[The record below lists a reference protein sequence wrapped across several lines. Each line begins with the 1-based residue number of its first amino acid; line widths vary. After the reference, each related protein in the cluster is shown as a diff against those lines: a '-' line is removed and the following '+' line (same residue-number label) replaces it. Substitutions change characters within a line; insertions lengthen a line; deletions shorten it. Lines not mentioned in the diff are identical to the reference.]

1 MPVPPPLDSGP
12 PHRHSG
18 EMSGP
23 VGTVDAP
30 PAQAGASA
38 VEPACV
44 EVTGSRVA
52 TVGRMPVRR
61 ALPRRERRTVGAWC
75 FADHMGPA
83 QVTES
88 SGLDI
93 GPHPHTGLQTVTWL
107 LAGEVLH
114 RDSLGTEQLIRAGQL
129 NLMTAGHGVAHSEEA
144 TGAYRGQLHGV
155 QLWIA
160 QPERTRHGHAGFE
173 HHPELPVAELDN
185 AAATVLVGRFAGATS
200 PARHDT
206 PLVGVDGAL
215 RPGRSAWPLEPG
227 FEYALVVLDGQAR
240 VQDTPVRPGQLAYL
254 GRGRDRLELAADGP
268 ARVLLLG
275 GEPFDEPILMWW
287 NFVART
293 REEIVAAATAWRAED
308 PRFGRVASPLARLR
322 LPPLPWP
329 RTPRP

>member
-1 MPVPPPLDSGP
+1 
-12 PHRHSG
+12 
-18 EMSGP
+18 MSGP

-30 PAQAGASA
+30 PAEPRASA
-38 VEPACV
+38 VAPACV
-44 EVTGSRVA
+44 EVTPSRVA
-52 TVGRMPVRR
+52 DVGRMPVRR

-83 QVTES
+83 PVTET

-107 LAGEVLH
+107 LSGEVLH

-144 TGAYRGQLHGV
+144 TGHYRGELHGV
-155 QLWIA
+155 QLWVA
-160 QPERTRHGHAGFE
+160 QPERTRHGPAAFE
-173 HHPELPVAELDN
+173 HHAELPQAELDN
-185 AAATVLVGRFAGATS
+185 AVATVLVGSFAGATS
-200 PARHDT
+200 PARRDT
-206 PLVGVDGAL
+206 ALVGVDGAL
-215 RPGRSAWPLEPG
+215 RPGGGSWPLEPS
-227 FEYALVVLDGQAR
+227 FEYALVVLDGQVLA
-240 VQDTPVRPGQLAYL
+240 QGTPVRPGHLAYL
-254 GRGRDRLELAADGP
+254 GLGRDQVELSATDP

-293 REEIVAAATAWRAED
+293 REEVATAARQWRSHD

-322 LPPLPWP
+322 VPPLPW
-329 RTPRP
+329 RSRGD

>member
-1 MPVPPPLDSGP
+1 
-12 PHRHSG
+12 
-18 EMSGP
+18 MSGP

-44 EVTGSRVA
+44 EVTASRIA
-52 TVGRMPVRR
+52 NVGRMPVRR

-83 QVTES
+83 PVTET

-144 TGAYRGQLHGV
+144 TGAYRGQVHGV

-160 QPERTRHGHAGFE
+160 QPERTRHGDAGFE
-173 HHPELPVAELDN
+173 HHPELPVAELYN
-185 AAATVLVGRFAGATS
+185 AVATVLVGGFAGAIS

-240 VQDTPVRPGQLAYL
+240 VQDLPVRPGQLAYL

-275 GEPFDEPILMWW
+275 GEPFEEPILMWW